1 MYTLCKSIPENAPS
15 KKPQKH
21 VHITYI
27 TEFNWPDFASFLG
40 TEDTNTEDK
49 NLRKTREAN
58 LQGPHRL
65 ARGQMYV
72 EKHKEMAASLG
83 IEAGL
88 GSVQSGKTS

>member
-1 MYTLCKSIPENAPS
+1 MHTHTHT
-15 KKPQKH
+15 KKRKKKTVFP
-21 VHITYI
+21 
-27 TEFNWPDFASFLG
+27 G

-72 EKHKEMAASLG
+72 EKHKEMAASVG

-88 GSVQSGKTS
+88 GSVQCGETS